1 MNTDN
6 RHENSGHENV
16 SWWINN
22 DEGLYRMAMDCIR
35 YSSSK
40 DAAARAFLNELEE
53 CGLSHSPDGAS
64 YKLSIGSSGNGGVGK
79 QACSIWKLIPS
90 GLNLSFLPRD
100 AEAELLQ
107 PGILQVLHCQSQ
119 RYFPWTTRTQGS
131 ETARAIPWPSFPRRS
146 PQG

>member
-53 CGLSHSPDGAS
+53 CGLSHTPDGAS
-64 YKLSIGSSGNGGVGK
+64 YSYPSVRAVMEGLENKPVQSGN
-79 QACSIWKLIPS
+79 
-90 GLNLSFLPRD
+90 
-100 AEAELLQ
+100 
-107 PGILQVLHCQSQ
+107 
-119 RYFPWTTRTQGS
+119 
-131 ETARAIPWPSFPRRS
+131 
-146 PQG
+146 